1 LNGNDEVIKV
11 LAEIKSYF
19 EKRLNELEQETSM
32 LKSFLKV
39 VDDLL
44 AEKSFK
50 KVEIPKAV
58 VEMPKAQP
66 IQAIPITSSDGVH
79 LADFQITEN
88 EIIVLPDSRIKF
100 DINTPPLRTFLVK
113 KVLEQMQAKDKEMA
127 SKGEITPDKIISF
140 RIETEENY
148 LKSLIIKNYR
158 DEKRL
163 NELKN
168 AIRWTLKRMYEK
180 IS

>member
-1 LNGNDEVIKV
+1 MSEEKEAIKV

-19 EKRLNELEQETSM
+19 EKKLSELEQEILM
-32 LKSFLKV
+32 LRSFLKV

-44 AEKSFK
+44 VEKSFK
-50 KVEIPKAV
+50 KIEIPKA
-58 VEMPKAQP
+58 QP
-66 IQAIPITSSDGVH
+66 TSVMPITSSDGVH
-79 LADFQITEN
+79 LCDLYVTED
-88 EIIVLPDSRIKF
+88 ELTVLPNSGIKF
-100 DINTPPLRTFLVK
+100 DINIPPFTTFLIK
-113 KVLEQMQAKDKEMA
+113 KVLEPMQAKDKEIA

-148 LKSLIIKNYR
+148 LKGLTIKNYR
-158 DEKRL
+158 NGKRL

-168 AIRWTLKRMYEK
+168 AIKWTFRKMYEK